1 MRGRLGPASAS
12 SSDRASRRASSPP
25 RTTEDRGLAPRNCGT
40 CSACCRWPSVAE
52 IDKPAREPCRF
63 LEKQAHHCTRYDTR
77 PEACSA
83 YHCTWIRGHGSSI
96 NNRDRPDSCGVLIDR
111 RSTQFGV
118 VLVAKS
124 LTPGAAMSPKGQK
137 AIERTTRDEGLPCLV
152 INDDEQIIA
161 AAGPPDFMQEVVRK
175 GPELGGQREWLQNI
189 VAYAM
194 QEKKAYPGLQHGG

>member
-1 MRGRLGPASAS
+1 MRA
-12 SSDRASRRASSPP
+12 
-25 RTTEDRGLAPRNCGT
+25 CGT

-63 LEKQAHHCTRYDTR
+63 LDAKKLTKRCTRYADQ
-77 PEACSA
+77 PEACAA
-83 YHCTWIRGHGSSI
+83 YRCTWIRGMGADLG
-96 NNRDRPDSCGVLIDR
+96 NRDQPDTCGVLIDR

-124 LTPGAAMSPKGQK
+124 LTPGAAMSPKGQR

-161 AAGPPDFMQEVVRK
+161 AAGPPDFMQEVARK
-175 GPELGGQREWLQNI
+175 GPELGNQKDWITNI
-189 VAYAM
+189 VAMA
-194 QEKKAYPGLQHGG
+194 QEGRVYPGLDISGG

>member
-1 MRGRLGPASAS
+1 M
-12 SSDRASRRASSPP
+12 SRH
-25 RTTEDRGLAPRNCGT
+25 CGT

-52 IDKPAREPCRF
+52 IDKPARVPCQF
-63 LEKQAHHCTRYDTR
+63 LAKQGFNRCAIYGKR

-96 NNRDRPDSCGVLIDR
+96 DNRDRPDTCGVLIDR

-124 LTPGAAMSPKGQK
+124 LTPGAAMSPKGQQ
-137 AIERTTRDEGLPCLV
+137 AIERTTRDEGLPLLV

-161 AAGPPDFMQEVVRK
+161 AAGPKDFMKEVIAK
-175 GPELGGQREWLQNI
+175 GPHLGGQRDWLTNI
-189 VAYAM
+189 VAAAR
-194 QEKKAYPGLQHGG
+194 EGRVFPGLNHGG

>member
-1 MRGRLGPASAS
+1 M
-12 SSDRASRRASSPP
+12 P
-25 RTTEDRGLAPRNCGT
+25 RSCGT

-63 LEKQAHHCTRYDTR
+63 LGKQGYRCTIYSDR

-83 YHCTWIRGHGSSI
+83 YHCTWIRGHGSSMDS
-96 NNRDRPDSCGVLIDR
+96 RDRPDSCGVLIDR

-124 LTPGAAMSPKGQK
+124 LFPGAAMSPKGQR

-152 INDDEQIIA
+152 INDDDQIIG
-161 AAGPPDFMQEVVRK
+161 AAGPPDFMQEVARK
-175 GPELGGQREWLQNI
+175 GPQLGNQKEWITNI
-189 VAYAM
+189 VAAA
-194 QEKKAYPGLQHGG
+194 QEGRVFPGLEISGG

>member
-1 MRGRLGPASAS
+1 M
-12 SSDRASRRASSPP
+12 
-25 RTTEDRGLAPRNCGT
+25 PRNCGT
-40 CSACCRWPSVAE
+40 CSACCRWPSVVE

-63 LEKQAHHCTRYDTR
+63 LGKKGYRCSIYDNR
-77 PEACSA
+77 PKACSA
-83 YHCTWIRGHGSSI
+83 YHCTWIRGMGSEHE
-96 NNRDRPDSCGVLIDR
+96 NRDRPDSCRVLIDR

-124 LTPGAAMSPKGQK
+124 LTPNAAMSPKGQR

-175 GPELGGQREWLQNI
+175 GPELGGQREWLVNI
-189 VAYAM
+189 VAMA
-194 QEKKAYPGLQHGG
+194 QEGRVYPGLDHGG